1 MVFYCQNYK
10 KKNSKII
17 LKSSSLSVIKLN
29 QNFLHDVNTKTETN
43 IINILLALFIKVS
56 SKNTLFNAAKYV

>member
-17 LKSSSLSVIKLN
+17 LKSSSLSGIKLN

-56 SKNTLFNAAKYV
+56 SKNTLFHAAKYV